1 MAQGAQMVRRNNQG
15 MKFQGSDMTDVSSS
29 SIAQALPFQRRVV
42 VQWVT
47 AGILLPGWASG
58 AQAQI
63 ALSGAINHAGW
74 FRALSQRM
82 AKAYCQQ
89 YLQVMPAA
97 ATDVLGNAR
106 KLVQQGSGELAR
118 GLQSGQWPA
127 EVARQLDEVQKQF
140 ALLDQLTA
148 APTSRAAVVAVSE
161 QSDRTLLVAQAVT
174 ESIEKMARVASAR
187 LVNLA
192 GRQRMLSQ
200 RLAKNYFLV
209 AAKVDSKVVHAQ
221 LAADAADF
229 RQAMQS
235 LAAAPVS
242 TPTIRGELELAASQ
256 WVFFESALRRPADEQ
271 GMSAAATTSERLLSV
286 MDRLTGLYEAALRE
300 VLG

>member
-1 MAQGAQMVRRNNQG
+1 
-15 MKFQGSDMTDVSSS
+15 MTNAR
-29 SIAQALPFQRRVV
+29 SIAQALPCQRRVA
-42 VQWVT
+42 VQWVA
-47 AGILLPGWASG
+47 AGILLPTWAGG
-58 AQAQI
+58 AQAQM

-89 YLQVMPAA
+89 YLQVLPEAA
-97 ATDVLGNAR
+97 RDVLGHAR
-106 KLVQQGSGELAR
+106 KRVQQGSGELAR

-140 ALLDQLTA
+140 ARLDQLTA
-148 APTSRAAVVAVSE
+148 APMSRAALAAVSE

-209 AAKVDSKVVHAQ
+209 AAKADTKLVHAQ

-229 RQAMQS
+229 RQAMQT
-235 LAAAPVS
+235 LTAAPVS
-242 TPTIRGELELAASQ
+242 TPAIRGELELAAPQ
-256 WVFFESALRRPADEQ
+256 WVFFEAALRRPADEQ
-271 GMSAAATTSERLLSV
+271 GLSAVATTSERLLSV

-300 VLG
+300 VL

>member
-1 MAQGAQMVRRNNQG
+1 
-15 MKFQGSDMTDVSSS
+15 MTNAGDVSDGSM
-29 SIAQALPFQRRVV
+29 AQALPCQRRLA
-42 VQWVT
+42 VQWVA

-58 AQAQI
+58 AQAQT

-82 AKAYCQQ
+82 AKAYCQKH
-89 YLQVMPAA
+89 LQVMPAA
-97 ATDVLGNAR
+97 ATDVLGHAR
-106 KLVQQGSGELAR
+106 KMVQQGSAELAR
-118 GLQSGQWPA
+118 RGLQAGQWPA
-127 EVARQLDEVQKQF
+127 EVERQLDEVQKQF

-174 ESIEKMARVASAR
+174 ESIEKMARVTSAR

-209 AAKVDSKVVHAQ
+209 AAKADSKVVHAQ

-242 TPTIRGELELAASQ
+242 TPAIRGELELATSQ

-271 GMSAAATTSERLLSV
+271 GLTAVATTSERLLSV
-286 MDRLTGLYEAALRE
+286 MDRLTGIYEAALRE

>member
-1 MAQGAQMVRRNNQG
+1 
-15 MKFQGSDMTDVSSS
+15 MTNAR
-29 SIAQALPFQRRVV
+29 SIAQALPCQRRVA
-42 VQWVT
+42 VQWVA
-47 AGILLPGWASG
+47 AGILLPTWAGG
-58 AQAQI
+58 AQAQM
-63 ALSGAINHAGW
+63 ALSGAINHAGG

-89 YLQVMPAA
+89 YLQVLPEAA
-97 ATDVLGNAR
+97 RDVLGHAR
-106 KLVQQGSGELAR
+106 KRVQQGSGELAR

-148 APTSRAAVVAVSE
+148 APTSRAAVAAVSE

-174 ESIEKMARVASAR
+174 ESIEKMARVASVR

-209 AAKVDSKVVHAQ
+209 AAKADTKLVHAQ

-229 RQAMQS
+229 RQAMQT
-235 LAAAPVS
+235 LMAAPVS
-242 TPTIRGELELAASQ
+242 TPAIRGELELAAPQ
-256 WVFFESALRRPADEQ
+256 WVFFEAALRRPADEQ
-271 GMSAAATTSERLLSV
+271 GLSAVATTSERLLSV
-286 MDRLTGLYEAALRE
+286 MDRLTGLYEAAFRE
-300 VLG
+300 VL